1 MFINNG
7 HLLVLENVTSDL
19 VVTFGLLIT
28 HIESVSHYLY
38 IHWMESI
45 FIIDRHIYPA
55 LHI

>member
-7 HLLVLENVTSDL
+7 YLLVLENVTSDL

-38 IHWMESI
+38 IH
-45 FIIDRHIYPA
+45 
-55 LHI
+55 